1 MRDVWVQATEA
12 CSWLAAMT
20 TPLGELL
27 REIEKTAGFGEV
39 LEALDA
45 GGSVDARVV
54 GGFGPAVTAAMAA
67 RTDGPVVVVTR
78 TVADAERFVEEVE
91 DYLDG
96 DRVAVLPDW
105 ESYPFETVRPD
116 VEAVGRRSQIFERLL
131 DGEPLVIAMAVSTL
145 LQKVPPPAEAVYVGL
160 KLPVGEEIG
169 VDALLERL
177 IELGYVRSAVVE
189 RTGEFAARGSVVDIF
204 PAQGER
210 PIRLDFF
217 GDEIESIKD
226 FDIASQRSLEGRGSV
241 EVRPSREFRL
251 DDAAAERVMGAGG
264 SPYDDDGLHR
274 WLPVI
279 HGLVPVTDYFPTGT
293 IWVLDEPKAV
303 FDEASRFYEEQEMTL
318 AEAYVGETPFGV
330 ADYYVDVAEVKSGL
344 RPRLAL
350 STARVSSG
358 AIDFAVSRPREI
370 KGEMGKLESEL
381 RRSSDEGLR
390 AVLVLADEGE
400 LHRVGELLSDLGLP
414 FERGR
419 AGRSATALVVGRTAV
434 GYVDREIGLIV
445 FGRTDIFPRR
455 AAETGGFRRARRQSL
470 IDFSD
475 LVPGEL
481 LVHEVHGIA
490 RYAALTKQSVGGKT
504 REYLILEY
512 ADGDRLYVPMEQ
524 LDRVTRYV
532 APEGARADITRL
544 SGTEWQRATKK
555 ARRSI
560 KKLAVDLMDLY
571 SERAESR
578 GHAFSPDTEWQHD
591 LEAAFPYQATR
602 DQAAAIT
609 AVKED
614 MEATK
619 PMDRL
624 VCGDVGYGK
633 TEVALRAAFK
643 AINDGKQVLMLVPTT
658 ILAQQHYLTFEERFA
673 PYPVKV
679 EMLSRFLGAGQ
690 QKEVV
695 KRARAG
701 KTDMVIGTHRL
712 LQKDVRFHDLGLII
726 VDEEQRFG
734 VNHKEK
740 LRTLRKVVD
749 VLTLSATPIP
759 RTLQMSIS
767 GIRDLSF
774 IETPPEGRHPVITYI
789 GEFQPAT
796 IRGAVRRELARGGQV
811 FYVHNRVE
819 TIDRMAAQL
828 QEIVPEAKVIVGHG
842 KMTESEL
849 EKVMLSFLDR
859 RADILVCTTII
870 ESGIDISSANTLII
884 ENADQLGLAQLY
896 QLRGRVGRGRHRGY
910 AYLTYR
916 PDKSLTDPAV
926 ERLKTIGEFTELG
939 SGYRVALKDLELRGA
954 GNVLGAEQ
962 HGHMIS
968 IGFDLFCRMLRR
980 EIDELQGQAAPQV
993 SDVKIELPVNA
1004 YIPAGYISEENVRLE
1019 VYRSIA
1025 EAHTHEEIAEAAEAV
1040 TDRFGALPP
1049 PVANLID
1056 VARLRSRASERGILS
1071 IMLYRGRLVIRGES
1085 DRLHPLSARPGAKLK
1100 AATGEV
1106 VLRIPVDQ
1114 PRVIEFIIE
1123 IISDIMP

>member
-1 MRDVWVQATEA
+1 MV
-12 CSWLAAMT
+12 
-20 TPLGELL
+20 PLSKLL
-27 REIEKTAGFGEV
+27 EEIEKTVGFDEV
-39 LEALDA
+39 FKGLS
-45 GGSVDARVV
+45 GGGLIDARVI
-54 GGFGPAVTAAMAA
+54 GGFGPAITAALAA

-78 TVADAERFVEEVE
+78 TVADAERFTEEVG
-91 DYLDG
+91 DYLDE

-116 VEAVGRRSQIFERLL
+116 VEAIGKRSQIFERLL

-145 LQKVPPPAEAVYVGL
+145 SQKVPPPAAAVYAGL
-160 KLPVGEEIG
+160 NLVVDEEIG
-169 VDALLERL
+169 VDALLEL
-177 IELGYVRSAVVE
+177 LVELGYVRSAVVE
-189 RTGEFAARGSVVDIF
+189 RPGEFAARGSVVDIF
-204 PAQGER
+204 PAQGEC
-210 PIRLDFF
+210 PVRLDFF

-226 FDIASQRSLEGRGSV
+226 FDIASQRSLEGRGLA
-241 EVRPSREFRL
+241 EIRPSREFRL
-251 DDAAAERVMGAGG
+251 DDTAVERVMGVGG
-264 SPYDDDGLHR
+264 SPYDDEGLHR

-279 HGLVPVTDYFPTGT
+279 HELVPVTDYFPTGT
-293 IWVLDEPKAV
+293 IWVVDEPKAV

-330 ADYYVDVAEVKSGL
+330 ADYYVDIAADKSEL
-344 RPRLAL
+344 RPQLAL
-350 STARVSSG
+350 STARVSAD
-358 AIDFAVSRPREI
+358 AIDFALSRPREI

-381 RRSSDEGLR
+381 RRSREEGLR
-390 AVLVLADEGE
+390 TVLVLADEGE

-414 FERGR
+414 FERGGV
-419 AGRSATALVVGRTAV
+419 GRSVTALVVGSTAV
-434 GYVDREIGLIV
+434 GYVARDIGLIV
-445 FGRTDIFPRR
+445 FGRTDMFPRR
-455 AAETGGFRRARRQSL
+455 AAETGGIGRARRQSQ

-475 LVPGEL
+475 LTPGEL

-504 REYLILEY
+504 REYLTLEY
-512 ADGDRLYVPMEQ
+512 AEGDRLYVPMEQ

-532 APEGARADITRL
+532 APEGARAAITRL

-560 KKLAVDLMDLY
+560 KKLAIDLMGLY

-602 DQAAAIT
+602 DQAAAIA

-614 MEATK
+614 MEAAK

-624 VCGDVGYGK
+624 ICGDVGYGK

-658 ILAQQHYLTFEERFA
+658 ILAQQHYLTFQERFA

-679 EMLSRFLGAGQ
+679 EMLSRFLSAGE
-690 QKEVV
+690 QKEVI
-695 KRARAG
+695 KRTRAG
-701 KTDMVIGTHRL
+701 ETDMVIGTHRL
-712 LQKDVRFHDLGLII
+712 LQKDVRFHDLGLVI

-734 VNHKEK
+734 VSHKEK
-740 LRTLRKVVD
+740 LRTLRKLVD

-774 IETPPEGRHPVITYI
+774 IETAPEGRHPVITYI
-789 GEFQPAT
+789 GEFRPAT
-796 IRGAVRRELARGGQV
+796 IRGAIRRELARGGQI

-819 TIDRMAAQL
+819 TIDRTAARL

-842 KMTESEL
+842 KMTETEL
-849 EKVMLSFLDR
+849 ENVMLSFLDR
-859 RADILVCTTII
+859 RVDILVCTTII
-870 ESGIDISSANTLII
+870 ESGLDIPTANTLII

-910 AYLTYR
+910 AYFTYK
-916 PDKSLTDPAV
+916 PEKSLTDPAI

-939 SGYRVALKDLELRGA
+939 SGYRVAMRDLEIRGA

-1004 YIPAGYISEENVRLE
+1004 YIPAGYINEENIRLE

-1025 EAHTHEEIAEAAEAV
+1025 EAHTDKEIEETVEAIA
-1040 TDRFGALPP
+1040 DRFGALPP

-1056 VARLRSRASERGILS
+1056 VARLRSRASERAILS
-1071 IMLYRGRLVIRGES
+1071 IVLNKGRLVIKGES
-1085 DRLHPLSARPGAKLK
+1085 ERIHPLSARPGAKFK

-1106 VLRIPVDQ
+1106 VLRVPVDQ
-1114 PRVIEFIIE
+1114 LRIVEFIIE